1 MQVGIE
7 EVGYSLLW
15 ALVLLLCCFS
25 GCYWKDRVW
34 LMLVAGVMVAM
45 PLYGCAAGR
54 VMVASYEDEK
64 ANCAR
69 LEKEL
74 GVALA
79 RMHKLEVTDSTE
91 RDIRNFL
98 LRVGRFIIPPL

>member
-1 MQVGIE
+1 
-7 EVGYSLLW
+7 
-15 ALVLLLCCFS
+15 
-25 GCYWKDRVW
+25 
-34 LMLVAGVMVAM
+34 MLVAGVMVAM

-91 RDIRNFL
+91 RDIRNFPL
-98 LRVGRFIIPPL
+98 GVGGSSSRPLEL

>member
-1 MQVGIE
+1 
-7 EVGYSLLW
+7 
-15 ALVLLLCCFS
+15 
-25 GCYWKDRVW
+25 
-34 LMLVAGVMVAM
+34 MLVAGGMVKM
-45 PLYGCAAGR
+45 PVYGCAADR

-98 LRVGRFIIPPL
+98 LRVGGFIIPPL

>member
-1 MQVGIE
+1 
-7 EVGYSLLW
+7 
-15 ALVLLLCCFS
+15 
-25 GCYWKDRVW
+25 
-34 LMLVAGVMVAM
+34 
-45 PLYGCAAGR
+45 
-54 VMVASYEDEK
+54 MVASYEDEK

-98 LRVGRFIIPPL
+98 LGVGGFIIPPL

>member
-1 MQVGIE
+1 MLLVG
-7 EVGYSLLW
+7 
-15 ALVLLLCCFS
+15 
-25 GCYWKDRVW
+25 
-34 LMLVAGVMVAM
+34 LMLAM
-45 PLYGCAAGR
+45 PLYCCAAGH

-98 LRVGRFIIPPL
+98 LRVGGFIIPPL